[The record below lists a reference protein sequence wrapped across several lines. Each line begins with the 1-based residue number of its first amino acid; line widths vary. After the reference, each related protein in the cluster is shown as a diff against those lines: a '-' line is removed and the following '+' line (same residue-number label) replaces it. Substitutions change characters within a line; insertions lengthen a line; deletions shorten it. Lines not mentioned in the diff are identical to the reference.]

1 MKRLH
6 ITLTDEVADRLKS
19 ESIRVN
25 KSRSAIIEEVVTS
38 WLSGSDRGSD
48 RGSDSGSNRGLNQ
61 PTDVETLT
69 LRVKDL
75 EMSLRWLE
83 GEFSRVNSVLIQRA
97 LPKETFWS
105 RVRAWWHT
113 NERR

>member
-38 WLSGSDRGSD
+38 WLSGSDSGSD
-48 RGSDSGSNRGLNQ
+48 GGSNRGLNQ
-61 PTDVETLT
+61 PTDAGFDENLK
-69 LRVKDL
+69 LRVADL

-83 GEFSRVNSVLIQRA
+83 GEYSKMSDGVVQRA
-97 LPKETFWS
+97 LPKESFFS
-105 RVRAWWHT
+105 RLRAWWHI
-113 NERR
+113 NGRR